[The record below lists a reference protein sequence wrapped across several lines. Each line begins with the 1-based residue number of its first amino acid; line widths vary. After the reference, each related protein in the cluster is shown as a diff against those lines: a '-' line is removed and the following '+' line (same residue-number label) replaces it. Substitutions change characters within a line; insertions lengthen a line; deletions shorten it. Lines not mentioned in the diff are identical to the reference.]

1 MNVSEAIAV
10 RRSIR
15 KYDPRPIEPE
25 KLRQVLEA
33 GRLAPSGSNRQEWR
47 FIVVTDP
54 ELRKRLA
61 AACHNQQ
68 MVAEAPADLVVCA
81 TAVSEMM
88 CGQRSDGVNGS
99 IALSF
104 MMLQATELGLGTCW
118 LGAFSNE
125 HVQQVLGITD
135 AVVAVSP
142 IGYPAE
148 SPSPRPRKAFDEVV
162 SFR

>member
-1 MNVSEAIAV
+1 MTVSEAIAA

-33 GRLAPSGSNRQEWR
+33 GRLAPSGSNRQEWK

-54 ELRKRLA
+54 QLRRQLA
-61 AACHNQQ
+61 TACHNQQ
-68 MVAEAPADLVVCA
+68 MVAEAPADLVICA

-88 CGQRSDGVNGS
+88 CSQRSDGVNCS

-125 HVQQVLGITD
+125 QVQQALGITD
-135 AVVAVSP
+135 SVVAVSP

-148 SPSPRPRKAFDEVV
+148 SPDPRPRKAFDEVV
-162 SFR
+162 CLR